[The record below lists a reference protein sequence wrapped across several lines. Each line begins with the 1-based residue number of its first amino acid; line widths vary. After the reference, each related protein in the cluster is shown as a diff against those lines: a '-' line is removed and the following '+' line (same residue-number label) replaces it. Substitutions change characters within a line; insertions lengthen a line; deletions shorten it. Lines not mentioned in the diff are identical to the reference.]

1 MHDIK
6 IGTLVDA
13 DRFRKTLKKL
23 VGYGFETFSITFWQT
38 LGEWN
43 LESMAKEIKETL
55 KGSGCSISS
64 ISIFTNP
71 LVEGEIGRAH
81 V

>member
-23 VGYGFETFSITFWQT
+23 AGYGFETFSITFWQT

-55 KGSGCSISS
+55 IRKRLHHIQYFHFYQSPC
-64 ISIFTNP
+64 
-71 LVEGEIGRAH
+71 RQ
-81 V
+81 